1 LVDLG
6 RILNPAVSRRT
17 VFRGLAGFLA
27 GSPLLR
33 SQQDPFRDHSRVP
46 ALGEMLNAFDFEP
59 VAFAR
64 VTRQAYDYMAW
75 GVDGEWTMRRNR
87 EAYDWAELVPR
98 GLAGVGPVNTAST
111 FLGLQLKFPIFIS
124 PTARHVLFN
133 PDAEAATHAG
143 ATAASNTP
151 LIVSNVASFPVEK
164 IAAAATG
171 PWWFQL
177 YPQRGSD
184 YNRQTLD
191 KAQAAGCRGIVV
203 TVDQQA
209 SIYER
214 QTHDENLA
222 TANGPILAPTTIGP
236 PRPRGNPYRVP
247 DGRLWYEWTLLDE
260 LRRMVKV
267 PLVVKGIVTGEDA
280 RLCLEHGVDGIF
292 VSNHGGRS
300 LDYGP
305 STLEVLPEIAEA
317 VGGRVPILFDSGIR
331 RGSDILKALALG
343 ASAISLGRVPLWG
356 LGAYGAQGVQKVLEI
371 LQAELVQAM
380 AAAGRPTL
388 ASIDKTLVRTEFL

>member
-1 LVDLG
+1 VNFG
-6 RILNPAVSRRT
+6 KTLNAVSRRT

-33 SQQDPFRDHSRVP
+33 SQQDPFHDHSRVP
-46 ALGEMLNAFDFEP
+46 ALREMLNAFDFEP
-59 VAFAR
+59 VACAK
-64 VTRQAYDYMAW
+64 VMRQSWDYLSW

-87 EAYDWAELVPR
+87 EAFDWVELVPR
-98 GLAGVGPVNTAST
+98 GIAGSAPVQTAST
-111 FLGLQLKFPIFIS
+111 FLGLQLKFPMFIS
-124 PTARHVLFN
+124 PTARHVLYD
-133 PDAEAATHAG
+133 PDAEAATHVG

-151 LIVSNVASFPVEK
+151 LIVSNNASFPVEK

-177 YPQRGSD
+177 YPQRGD
-184 YNRQTLD
+184 YNRQTLE
-191 KAQAAGCRGIVV
+191 KAQTLGCKAIVV

-209 SIYER
+209 TVYER
-214 QTHDENLA
+214 QTHDEHLN
-222 TANGPILAPTTIGP
+222 TANSEPLAPTVIGP
-236 PRPRGNPYRVP
+236 PRQRGNPYRVS
-247 DGRLWYEWTLLDE
+247 DGRLWYEWSLLDDV
-260 LRRMVKV
+260 RKMAKV
-267 PLVVKGIVTGEDA
+267 PLLVKGIATGEDA
-280 RLCLEHGVDGIF
+280 RLCLEHGVDAIF

-305 STLEVLPEIAEA
+305 STLEVLPEIADA
-317 VGGRVPILFDSGIR
+317 VQGRIPILFDSGIR

-343 ASAISLGRVPLWG
+343 ASAVSLGRVPLWG

-380 AAAGRPTL
+380 AATGRPTL
-388 ASIDKTLVRTEFL
+388 ASIDRTLVRTEFL

>member
-1 LVDLG
+1 V
-6 RILNPAVSRRT
+6 NRRT

-27 GSPLLR
+27 GSPLLK

-46 ALGEMLNAFDFEP
+46 ALGELLNAFDFEP
-59 VAFAR
+59 VAYAK
-64 VTRQAYDYMAW
+64 VTRQAYDYLSY
-75 GVDGEWTMRRNR
+75 GVDGEFTMRRNR
-87 EAYDWAELVPR
+87 EAFDWVELVPR
-98 GLAGVGPVNTAST
+98 GIAGVGPIQPASN
-111 FLGLQLKFPIFIS
+111 FLGMNLAFPMLIA
-124 PTARHVLFN
+124 PTARHVLFD

-151 LIVSNVASFPVEK
+151 LIVSNNASFPVEK

-177 YPQRGSD
+177 YPQPVPD
-184 YNRQTLD
+184 YNRQTIE
-191 KAQAAGCRGIVV
+191 KAQTLGCRAIVV

-209 SIYER
+209 SVYER
-214 QTHDENLA
+214 STHDLHLA
-222 TANGPILAPTTIGP
+222 TAASPVPVPTVLGGPR
-236 PRPRGNPYRVP
+236 RPRANPYRVSE
-247 DGRLWYEWTLLDE
+247 GRLWYEWTLLDE

-267 PLVVKGIVTGEDA
+267 PLLVKGIATGEDA
-280 RLCLEHGVDGIF
+280 RLCLEHGVDAIY

-305 STLEVLPEIAEA
+305 ATLEVLPEIADA
-317 VGGRVPILFDSGIR
+317 VQGRIPILFDSGIR

-343 ASAISLGRVPLWG
+343 ASAVGLGRVPLWG
-356 LGAYGAQGVQKVLEI
+356 LAAYGPQGVQKILEI

-380 AAAGRPTL
+380 EATGRPTL
-388 ASIDKTLVRTEFL
+388 ASIDRTLVRTEFL

>member
-1 LVDLG
+1 LEGLLVFHS
-6 RILNPAVSRRT
+6 AVSRRT

-33 SQQDPFRDHSRVP
+33 GQQDPFRDHSRVP
-46 ALGEMLNAFDFEP
+46 ALREMLDAFDFEP
-59 VAFAR
+59 VAFAKI
-64 VTRQAYDYMAW
+64 TRQAYDYMAW
-75 GVDGEWTMRRNR
+75 GVDGEFTMRRNR
-87 EAYDWAELVPR
+87 EAYDWVGLVPR
-98 GLAGVGPVNTAST
+98 ALAGAGPVQTASN
-111 FLGLQLKFPIFIS
+111 FLGMNLAFPIMIS
-124 PTARHVLFN
+124 PTARHVLFH

-143 ATAASNTP
+143 ATAASGTP
-151 LIVSNVASFPVEK
+151 LIVSNVATFPVEK

-177 YPQRGSD
+177 YPQQGPD

-191 KAQAAGCRGIVV
+191 KAQAAGCRAIVV

-209 SIYER
+209 SVYER
-214 QTHDENLA
+214 QTHDQNL
-222 TANGPILAPTTIGP
+222 TSPTGPVLAPTTIGA
-236 PRPRGNPYRVP
+236 PRQRGNPYRVP
-247 DGRLWYEWTLLDE
+247 DGRLWYEWPLLDE
-260 LRRMVKV
+260 LRKIAKV

-280 RLCLEHGVDGIF
+280 RLCLEHGVDCIF

-317 VGGRVPILFDSGIR
+317 VGGRIPILFDGGIR

-343 ASAISLGRVPLWG
+343 ASAVSLGRVPLWG
-356 LGAYGAQGVQKVLEI
+356 LAAYGPQGVQKVLEI

-380 AAAGRPTL
+380 TAAGRPTL

>member
-1 LVDLG
+1 MNFG
-6 RILNPAVSRRT
+6 KTLNPAVSRRT

-33 SQQDPFRDHSRVP
+33 SQQDPFHDHSRVP
-46 ALGEMLNAFDFEP
+46 ALREMLNAFDFEP
-59 VAFAR
+59 VAYAK
-64 VTRQAYDYMAW
+64 VMRQSWDYLSW

-87 EAYDWAELVPR
+87 DAFDWVELVPR
-98 GLAGVGPVNTAST
+98 GIAGAGPVQTASN
-111 FLGLQLKFPIFIS
+111 FLGLQLPFPILIS
-124 PTARHVLFN
+124 PTARHVLFH

-151 LIVSNVASFPVEK
+151 FIVSNNATFPVER

-177 YPQRGSD
+177 YPQQGPD
-184 YNRQTLD
+184 YNRQTLE
-191 KAQAAGCRGIVV
+191 KAQTAGCRAIVV

-209 SIYER
+209 SVYER
-214 QTHDENLA
+214 QTHDEHLNTDYSDPLVP
-222 TANGPILAPTTIGP
+222 TVIGAP
-236 PRPRGNPYRVP
+236 RQRGNPYRVP
-247 DGRLWYEWTLLDE
+247 DGRLWYEWRLLDE
-260 LRRMVKV
+260 VRRIAKV
-267 PLVVKGIVTGEDA
+267 PLLVKGIATGEDA
-280 RLCLEHGVDGIF
+280 RLCLEHGVDAIF

-305 STLEVLPEIAEA
+305 ATLEVLPEIADA
-317 VGGRVPILFDSGIR
+317 VQGRIPILFDSGIR

-343 ASAISLGRVPLWG
+343 ASAVSLGRVPLWG

-380 AAAGRPTL
+380 AATGRPTL
-388 ASIDKTLVRTEFL
+388 ASIDRTLVRTEFL